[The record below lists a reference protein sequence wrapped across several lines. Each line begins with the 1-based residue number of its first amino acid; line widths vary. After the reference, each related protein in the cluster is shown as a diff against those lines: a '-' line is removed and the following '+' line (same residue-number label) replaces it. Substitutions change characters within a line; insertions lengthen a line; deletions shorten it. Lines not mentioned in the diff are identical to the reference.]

1 MIFEHRIWPDQPV
14 NVSLPDDFGL
24 DVITQALLRGR
35 LFVCMV
41 EKFTGACY
49 TYTYSRQEVGPVM
62 KGTGG
67 VRKMRFAFRDR
78 GKSGSTRVIY
88 VDFEVYEKI
97 FFVDVYQ
104 KSDKDNLT
112 KAERNDMKDVVELIE
127 LGLEAEKQRRE
138 NYEPL

>member
-1 MIFEHRIWPDQPV
+1 MTREFV
-14 NVSLPDDFGL
+14 TLPSFDVKWKGLGL
-24 DVITQALLRGR
+24 DEDDKCRLEQELL
-35 LFVCMV
+35 
-41 EKFTGACY
+41 ENPK
-49 TYTYSRQEVGPVM
+49 VGPVM

-138 NYEPL
+138 SYEPL

>member
-1 MIFEHRIWPDQPV
+1 MTREFVTLPSFDVKWK
-14 NVSLPDDFGL
+14 SLGL
-24 DVITQALLRGR
+24 DEDDKCRLEQELL
-35 LFVCMV
+35 
-41 EKFTGACY
+41 ENPK
-49 TYTYSRQEVGPVM
+49 VGPVM

-112 KAERNDMKDVVELIE
+112 KAER
-127 LGLEAEKQRRE
+127 
-138 NYEPL
+138 